1 MWILKS
7 SCLCLS
13 LLCVT
18 EQEKREMSPRYQAWL
33 AEQSVLEEFRQ
44 EEELR
49 LQAERHRQWLVD
61 EQLAQQQWRERQ
73 EKLARAREEKARQEV
88 DHKMSFYV
96 SQFVSSTIV
105 TCLCRSSAE
114 ESDGYWGVMVPSASH
129 FVSADLWPKS
139 AVPVQHSGN

>member
-1 MWILKS
+1 MRRINTIVASCWIYFTIELECLWILKS

-49 LQAERHRQWLVD
+49 LQVERHRQWEVD
-61 EQLAQQQWRERQ
+61 ERLAQQQWTERQ
-73 EKLARAREEKARQEV
+73 ERLARAREEMARQEV
-88 DHKMSFYV
+88 NHKMSFYV
-96 SQFVSSTIV
+96 SQFLSSTII
-105 TCLCRSSAE
+105 TCLS
-114 ESDGYWGVMVPSASH
+114 
-129 FVSADLWPKS
+129 
-139 AVPVQHSGN
+139 